1 MDGVRRGGPYSRPYS
16 AKAEGKGGKGGGKLG
31 KMRQYRQD
39 LRQFLHEYGERAFG
53 GPCKGKG
60 CQKGKDGKSGKSKR
74 MAIWTRLCEL
84 FESDDNFPELNPEYP
99 EPPTKNLLA
108 KLRNQYREFKDETQ
122 SLWDQLKALDQE
134 EALQEEA
141 QEEAAA
147 SSSSNDSAAAGAAT
161 ATSND
166 YLPGQFMSLLQ

>member
-1 MDGVRRGGPYSRPYS
+1 MDGVRRGGPYS
-16 AKAEGKGGKGGGKLG
+16 AKAKGKGGKGGGKQPGESDIRRL
-31 KMRQYRQD
+31 MRKYSE
-39 LRQFLHEYGERAFG
+39 LAFG
-53 GPCKGKG
+53 GPCNNMPCKGKG
-60 CQKGKDGKSGKSKR
+60 WQKGKNKR
-74 MAIWTRLCEL
+74 MAIWTRMLEL
-84 FESDDNFPELNPEYP
+84 LEADGDDNHPEDL

-166 YLPGQFMSLLQ
+166 YWPGQFMSLLQ

>member
-108 KLRNQYREFKDETQ
+108 KLQNQHREFKDEAL
-122 SLWDQLKALDQE
+122 SLWDQLTALDQ